1 MKKQKKRKRIARAKQ
16 DELAITGV
24 GVEVTTDKKLID
36 LGDAY
41 LDEKEDKAA
50 SMKRLKELD
59 SEILTRMSILNLID
73 S

>member
-50 SMKRLKELD
+50 SMKRLKE